1 MKPGRRRVRFSSCVA
16 GLVFAILAL
25 SACQRAPSPGN
36 RPIQRSS
43 LTFNKDIA
51 PIMFEHCATC
61 HRPVD
66 PEDRAPAGG
75 DPKCFAGA
83 PFPLLEY
90 RDVHAH
96 AQQIVEATGKRIMPP
111 WLPERGEST
120 FANERRLSDDQ
131 IAMIQQWVEG
141 GALEGQAADR
151 PATPKWPEGWQLGQP
166 DLVLSMPQP
175 YTLPAVGTDVFRNFV
190 IPVPAAA
197 TRYVRGIEFRAGNP
211 RSLHHA
217 SVGVDRLR
225 ISRKIDRSDPE
236 PGFAAMPD
244 DRVQTVFG
252 WSPGKAPF
260 MEPAD
265 RAWSLERGSDLV
277 IQLHM
282 LPTGTPEVIQP
293 TVGLFLSDSPPTHE
307 PLQIKL
313 ESKAIDIP
321 AGQGDYAIDDSYVL
335 PADIDLLSIYPHAHY
350 LAKGMLGVARLP
362 DGSVKRLITINSW
375 DFRWQDQYRY
385 TAPVFLPKGTTLS
398 MHFTYD
404 NSDRNARNPQHPPQ
418 RVTWGPQSTNEMGA
432 LWLEILPRRDED
444 VAVLLRDYTERSLR
458 ADIAG
463 AEMQVAASPGDA
475 LAHNFL
481 ATKYLQAGRVPDAM
495 ARLEQALRLKPDD
508 AEAHS
513 NLASAL
519 QWQGRLPD
527 AVRHAREAARLKPD
541 DDRVR
546 FNLGNAMSATGNIDE
561 AIREFGRAV
570 QLNPENADAHF
581 NLAMLLGPRNRIDE
595 AITHLRRALE
605 INPRNAD
612 AHRNLAVALGFKGRI
627 AEAIAEAR
635 EALKLQPDSAEAQQQ
650 LNLLLKARGK

>member
-1 MKPGRRRVRFSSCVA
+1 LSLNCRVSCVLA
-16 GLVFAILAL
+16 IVAALVPAA
-25 SACQRAPSPGN
+25 ACQRARSADSAISAV
-36 RPIQRSS
+36 RPA

-51 PIMFEHCATC
+51 PILFEHCATC

-66 PEDRAPAGG
+66 PEATATAGG

-90 RDVHAH
+90 RDARAH
-96 AQQIVEATGKRIMPP
+96 AQQIAAATRKRIMPP
-111 WLPERGEST
+111 WLPEPTEAA
-120 FANERRLSDDQ
+120 FANERRLRDDQ
-131 IAMIQQWVEG
+131 VAMIQQWVEG
-141 GALEGQAADR
+141 GLLEGEAADR
-151 PATPKWPEGWQLGQP
+151 PAIPKWPEGWQLGQP
-166 DLVLSMPQP
+166 DLVLSLPTP
-175 YTLPAVGTDVFRNFV
+175 YTLQAVGSDVFRNFV
-190 IPVPAAA
+190 IPVPAAT

-217 SVGVDRLR
+217 SVGVDRFR
-225 ISRKIDRSDPE
+225 VSRQIDRSDPG

-244 DRVQTVFG
+244 DRVENVYG
-252 WSPGKAPF
+252 WSPGKVPF

-265 RAWSLERGSDLV
+265 RAWSLEKGSDLV
-277 IQLHM
+277 VQLHL
-282 LPTGTPEVIQP
+282 LPTGAPEVVQP
-293 TVGLFLSDSPPTHE
+293 TVGLFFSDTPPTRE
-307 PLQIKL
+307 PLTIRL

-321 AGQGDYAIDDSYVL
+321 AGQADYAIDDSYVL
-335 PADIDLLSIYPHAHY
+335 PADVDLLSIYPHAHY
-350 LAKGMLGVARLP
+350 LAKQMQGVARLP
-362 DGSVKRLITINSW
+362 DGSVKRLITINAW

-385 TAPVFLPKGTTLS
+385 KTPVFLPKGTTLS

-404 NSDRNARNPQHPPQ
+404 NSDRNARNPRRPAQ
-418 RVTWGPQSTNEMGA
+418 RVKWGPQSTDEMGA
-432 LWLEILPRRDED
+432 LWLEILPRRDAD
-444 VAVLLRDYTERSLR
+444 VAVLMRDYVERSLR

-481 ATKYLQAGRVPDAM
+481 ATKYLQAGRVQDAT
-495 ARLEQALRLKPDD
+495 AHLEQALRLKPDD

-519 QWQGRLPD
+519 QVQGRLPD

-581 NLAMLLGPRNRIDE
+581 NLAVLLGPRNRIDE
-595 AITHLRRALE
+595 AITHLRRALA

-627 AEAIAEAR
+627 DEGIAAAR
-635 EALKLQPDSAEAQQQ
+635 EALKLQPDSAAARQQ
-650 LNLLLKARGK
+650 LDLLLKAKQR